1 MLHAIM
7 TTPARLDSP
16 TPDINVFDTHTLTS
30 LKRQAA
36 AGDPAANKAIAKQ
49 FEVLFWQMALKAMRD
64 ATPSDGLFDSD
75 QTRMFQSLL
84 DQQLSQS
91 LGSSGGNRSLAAVI
105 EAQLARQNGVTTDAG
120 DAPTAATAVKPFAPL
135 VRPAAMALSGGL
147 PSALSAGMATPA
159 AVSPAPTFSVSPS
172 ALPAGTTTASTM
184 ESRQAFVS
192 RLAPAANLAAQRIG
206 IPAHF
211 MLAQAALETGW
222 GQAEPRQAN
231 GRPSFNVFGI
241 KAGDGWRGATVS
253 APTTEVIAG
262 VAQQRVERFRAYGS
276 YAEAFQDYADLLTRN
291 PRYAAVLGAQH
302 PAGFARGLQAAGYAT
317 DPQYAAK
324 LERLIGGDALRQALT
339 G

>member
-1 MLHAIM
+1 M
-7 TTPARLDSP
+7 TTSARLDSL
-16 TPDINVFDTHTLTS
+16 TSDINVFDTHTLTS

-105 EAQLARQNGVTTDAG
+105 EAQLARQNGVATDTTNAG
-120 DAPTAATAVKPFAPL
+120 DAPAAATAVKPLAPL
-135 VRPAAMALSGGL
+135 VRPAATALSGGW
-147 PSALSAGMATPA
+147 PSARSATTVESAA
-159 AVSPAPTFSVSPS
+159 AVLPAPTFASSS
-172 ALPAGTTTASTM
+172 AAGASTASTA

-192 RLAPAANLAAQRIG
+192 RLTPAANLAAQRTG

-231 GRPSFNVFGI
+231 GQPSFNVFGI
-241 KAGDGWRGATVS
+241 KAGDSWRGATVS
-253 APTTEVIAG
+253 ASTTEVIAG
-262 VAQQRVERFRAYGS
+262 VAQQRVERFRAYAS
-276 YAEAFQDYADLLTRN
+276 YTEAFQDYADLLTRN
-291 PRYAAVLGAQH
+291 PRYAAVVGAQH

-324 LERLIGGDALRQALT
+324 LERLIGGDALRQALN